1 MGLSRRVGCPL
12 GYLIAIHVIALGCVA
27 MVVLPWFGFRLSPA
41 RVDVASGVLVENG
54 WWGEDW
60 KMASGSDQG
69 SGWLKLGPYLRRYVR
84 VIDAS
89 GKTVM
94 AAEIDRDGHASHLWV
109 SPPGHP
115 GAWSFVLS
123 GRSSSGWSL
132 GTWVNEDGSKAPL
145 PYADIHRFTMYRDA
159 NLRGYPDERTIREEP
174 WPAPVQ
180 RHRLR
185 DDAWVELV
193 EEDGQGSSVGDDGS
207 GPDEGFDDGEGGG
220 DDDGSNG

>member
-12 GYLIAIHVIALGCVA
+12 GYLIAIHVIAVGCLA
-27 MVVLPWFGFRLSPA
+27 AVVLPWFGFRLSRA

-60 KMASGSDQG
+60 KMTSGSDQG

-109 SPPGHP
+109 SPAGQS
-115 GAWSFVLS
+115 GAWSFFRT

-132 GTWVNEDGSKAPL
+132 GAWFGEDGSRAPL
-145 PYADIHRFTMYRDA
+145 PHEGLYRFTVYRDA
-159 NLRGYPDERTIREEP
+159 DLRGYPDERTIREEP

-185 DDAWVELV
+185 DDAWVEVV
-193 EEDGQGSSVGDDGS
+193 EDASETAADGDGS
-207 GPDEGFDDGEGGG
+207 GSDGESDGGVG
-220 DDDGSNG
+220 GADGAGG